1 MKNLDHVMKKTSCL
15 LSQNERK
22 NNVWKSYS
30 WERIIFLLKEGKTK
44 ERKNAKRELFIEKNQ
59 PFLYSKREY
68 LKKKK
73 WAQKFTNGNDTIKF
87 VMEKSEKIP
96 QNENRNK
103 TNMNKDGRKKVKK
116 SLSYRRVQ
124 ASKRKTDENGPID
137 VFTKRLAKIMV
148 VFRTIFCFSPDCWS
162 SDLTDC
168 NQ

>member
-1 MKNLDHVMKKTSCL
+1 
-15 LSQNERK
+15 
-22 NNVWKSYS
+22 
-30 WERIIFLLKEGKTK
+30 
-44 ERKNAKRELFIEKNQ
+44 
-59 PFLYSKREY
+59 
-68 LKKKK
+68 
-73 WAQKFTNGNDTIKF
+73 
-87 VMEKSEKIP
+87 MEKSEKIP
-96 QNENRNK
+96 QNENRKK